1 MTTKQRAKSRQVQ
14 RLVRRWS
21 DDEVDEISDV
31 IHTNVQLYNAD
42 GRQANGKVLQEI
54 ERALRQEMTL
64 NKQNTGKKQE

>member
-31 IHTNVQLYNAD
+31 IHTNMQLYNAD
-42 GRQANGKVLQEI
+42 GGQANGKVLREI
-54 ERALRQEMTL
+54 ERVLRQKMTP
-64 NKQNTGKKQE
+64 NNRIT